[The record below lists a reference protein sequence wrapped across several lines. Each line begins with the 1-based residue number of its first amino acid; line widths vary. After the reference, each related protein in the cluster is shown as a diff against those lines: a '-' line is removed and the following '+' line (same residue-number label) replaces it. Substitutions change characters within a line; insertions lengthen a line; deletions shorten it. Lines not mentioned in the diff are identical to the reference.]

1 MRNNLDQLLNDS
13 NQNAYYEPYQ
23 EGLRKLEDVL
33 APPVDF
39 VFFLNYSIPMV
50 QVRWL
55 HARLLIYVYV
65 HTPIIRDPIQE
76 IVD

>member
-13 NQNAYYEPYQ
+13 NQNAYYEPCQ

-39 VFFLNYSIPMV
+39 VFFLNYCIPMV
-50 QVRWL
+50 
-55 HARLLIYVYV
+55 
-65 HTPIIRDPIQE
+65 
-76 IVD
+76 